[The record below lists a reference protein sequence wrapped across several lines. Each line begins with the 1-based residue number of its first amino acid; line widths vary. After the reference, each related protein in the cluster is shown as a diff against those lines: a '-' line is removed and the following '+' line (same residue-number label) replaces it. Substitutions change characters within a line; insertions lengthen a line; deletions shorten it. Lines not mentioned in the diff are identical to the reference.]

1 MTLVPYIPLLNAHF
15 AHEPHWWPIHTPQ
28 RVYEVTLGM
37 VLVQQTRWEAV
48 EAAVLRILAAGY
60 TSFAALAAA
69 DPHIIG
75 KLCKPCA
82 FYMRKGVAL
91 VRLATQVLAYP
102 GQMAGILAL
111 PRAQARATLL
121 ALPQIGRESADTI
134 LLYGGTVPLFIV
146 DAYARRF
153 LARAGVYPQID
164 VLTAAYDE
172 VQRLVEADLA
182 VSDLHEARE
191 LHAMMVEICI
201 HHCTANKPRC
211 QQSGAVRKFV
221 DARKCAA
228 HCPPCGGC
236 PVAAQCAYQQASGM
250 V

>member
-1 MTLVPYIPLLNAHF
+1 
-15 AHEPHWWPIHTPQ
+15 
-28 RVYEVTLGM
+28 
-37 VLVQQTRWEAV
+37 
-48 EAAVLRILAAGY
+48 
-60 TSFAALAAA
+60 
-69 DPHIIG
+69 
-75 KLCKPCA
+75 
-82 FYMRKGVAL
+82 
-91 VRLATQVLAYP
+91 
-102 GQMAGILAL
+102 MAGILAL
-111 PRAQARATLL
+111 PRAEARATLL

-153 LARAGVYPQID
+153 LDRAGVYPQID
-164 VLTAAYDE
+164 VLTAPYDE

-182 VSDLHEARE
+182 VSDIHEARE

-201 HHCTANKPRC
+201 HHCTATKPRC

-221 DARKCAA
+221 DARKCAD

-236 PVAAQCAYQQASGM
+236 PVAAQCAHHRASGS